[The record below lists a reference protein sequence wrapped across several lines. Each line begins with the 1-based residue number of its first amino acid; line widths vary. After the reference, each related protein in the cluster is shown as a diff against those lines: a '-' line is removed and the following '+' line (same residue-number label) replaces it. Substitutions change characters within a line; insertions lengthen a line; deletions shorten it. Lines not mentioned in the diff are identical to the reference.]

1 MNGIAFQGVSK
12 WFTHRPALFN
22 WLGTE
27 RSGRTEAL
35 RNLSLTIAAG
45 ERTVIIGPNGS
56 GKSTLL
62 RLSCGVLLPDRG
74 TIRVDGIPTTDF
86 TAVRGKTAFVG
97 TAERSFL
104 GQLTAHENLEFF
116 GTFDDLDVHQ
126 LRTEIPRVLSLVGV
140 EPFADVRVA
149 KLSSGNLQRLSLA
162 RGLLSRPQWLVL
174 DEPTRSLDPEAVEH
188 FWQVLNGIHREG
200 TSIILSSHNIDEC
213 FALADRV
220 VALNAG
226 EIALDHSRS
235 AIHDRAELRKLYFDE
250 VAHSS

>member
-1 MNGIAFQGVSK
+1 VNGISFQSVSK
-12 WFTHRPALFN
+12 WFRHRPALFN

-45 ERTVIIGPNGS
+45 ERTVFIGPNGS

-62 RLSCGVLLPDRG
+62 RLSCGVLLPDEG
-74 TIRVDGIPTTDF
+74 AITVDGAPTTDF
-86 TAVRGKTAFVG
+86 MAVRGRTAFVG

-116 GTFDDLDVHQ
+116 GTFDDLDTRH
-126 LRTEIPRVLSLVGV
+126 LRTEIPRVLSLV
-140 EPFADVRVA
+140 ELQPFADVRVA

-162 RGLLSRPQWLVL
+162 RGLLSSPQWLVL

-188 FWQVLNGIHREG
+188 FWQVLNAVHREG

-220 VALNAG
+220 IALNAG
-226 EIALDHSRS
+226 EIALDRPRS
-235 AIHDRAELRKLYFDE
+235 AIHDRAELRQLYFDE
-250 VAHSS
+250 VALSS

>member
-1 MNGIAFQGVSK
+1 MSGIVFHDVSK
-12 WFTHRPALFN
+12 WFMHRPALFN

-35 RNLSLTIAAG
+35 PRISLTLASG
-45 ERTVIIGPNGS
+45 QRTVVIGPNGS

-62 RLSCGVLLPDRG
+62 KLSCGVLLPDRG
-74 TIRVDGIPTTDF
+74 TVTVDGAPTTNF
-86 TAVRGKTAFVG
+86 KTVRGKTAFVG

-104 GQLTAHENLEFF
+104 GQLTPQENLRFF
-116 GTFDDLDVHQ
+116 GTFDDLDAAF
-126 LRTEIPRVLSLVGV
+126 LRVEVPRVLSLV
-140 EPFADVRVA
+140 ELQPLADTRVA

-188 FWQVLNGIHREG
+188 FWKVLDAIQREG
-200 TSIILSSHNIDEC
+200 TSIVMSSHNIDEA

-220 VALNAG
+220 
-226 EIALDHSRS
+226 IALQAGAV
-235 AIHDRAELRKLYFDE
+235 AIDRPRADVRDSAELRKLYFAE
-250 VAHSS
+250 VAHHS